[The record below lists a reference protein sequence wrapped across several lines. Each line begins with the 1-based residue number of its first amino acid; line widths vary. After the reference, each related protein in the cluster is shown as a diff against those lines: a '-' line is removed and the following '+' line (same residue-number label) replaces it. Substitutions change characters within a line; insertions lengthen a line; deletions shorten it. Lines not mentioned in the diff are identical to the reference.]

1 MKKIIVI
8 VPAYNEEKT
17 IQEVINR
24 MPKFDDAG
32 IELKVVVVDD
42 GSSDLTGKLAR
53 EAGATVLTHAKNQG
67 LGKTFRDGLTYCFEN
82 NADVMVNIDADL
94 QYDPQDIRKL
104 IQPILDDKADF
115 VTADRFK
122 SEDGKLVRPAN
133 MPKIKFWGNQQMT
146 KLVNS
151 LAGSNVGDASSGF
164 RAISC
169 EAILNL
175 NLSGKYTY
183 THETILDLGYKGLRL
198 ESIPINVKYFPDRKS
213 RVASNLFAYGART
226 LNIIVRAFR
235 DYKPLHFFGLL
246 AAFPLISGFCLLL
259 FSLIYYI
266 IHQSFSPYKFVSFIG
281 IYLFSLGLLLL
292 IIGFLSDILVSIRL
306 TGEKQLY
313 LQKKQMQ
320 NKDR

>member
-1 MKKIIVI
+1 MK
-8 VPAYNEEKT
+8 
-17 IQEVINR
+17 
-24 MPKFDDAG
+24 
-32 IELKVVVVDD
+32 KVVVVIPALNEEQTILKVIKLMPDLADLDIKLIPVVIDD
-42 GSSDLTGKLAR
+42 GSTDRTGQLAR
-53 EAGATVLTHAKNQG
+53 EAGVTVITHTKN
-67 LGKTFRDGLTYCFEN
+67 LGVGKSFQDGLKFSFEN
-82 NADVMVNIDADL
+82 NADIMVNIDADL

-104 IQPILDDKADF
+104 IQPILEDRADF
-115 VTADRFK
+115 VTADRFM
-122 SEDGKLVRPAN
+122 SESGKLERPAN
-133 MPKIKFWGNQQMT
+133 MPAIKFWGNQQMT

-164 RAISC
+164 RAISR

-183 THETILDLGYKGLRL
+183 THETILDLGFKGMRL
-198 ESIPINVKYFPDRKS
+198 ESIPIEVKYFPERKS
-213 RVASNLFAYGART
+213 RVANNLFSYGART
-226 LNIIVRAFR
+226 LNIIIRAFR

-246 AAFPLISGFCLLL
+246 AAFPLIGGFALLL

-320 NKDR
+320 NKEK